1 MVSPPVGGD
10 VVLRLHVQSEL
21 VEVGALGP
29 QVAGG
34 ALLHSAVGAVRHIGG
49 QALGGEDGASAAIRA
64 STQLGD
70 AQSTIAKQELLI
82 DNLRAEC
89 KTLQEKLKQKDKK
102 RSKRKG

>member
-1 MVSPPVGGD
+1 VCTVVRLLEMELKNKDIHD
-10 VVLRLHVQSEL
+10 VLEALTKQLKLIVQ
-21 VEVGALGP
+21 V
-29 QVAGG
+29 
-34 ALLHSAVGAVRHIGG
+34 
-49 QALGGEDGASAAIRA
+49 LGGEDGASAAIRA
-64 STQLGD
+64 SAQLGD

>member
-1 MVSPPVGGD
+1 MELKNKD
-10 VVLRLHVQSEL
+10 IHDILEALTKQLKLIVQ
-21 VEVGALGP
+21 V
-29 QVAGG
+29 
-34 ALLHSAVGAVRHIGG
+34 
-49 QALGGEDGASAAIRA
+49 LGGEDGASAAIRA
-64 STQLGD
+64 STQLSD